1 MERIKSIETL
11 LQEYRNELEDGNCGI
26 EDKVYDLE
34 AELDQLLDQYS
45 YQADF
50 EYTRSTAEL
59 DLLKS
64 IKKDLLEMKAEFDF
78 YDEETELN
86 MMFPNRDDD
95 DFDEDSS
102 VW

>member
-1 MERIKSIETL
+1 MERIKNIEAL
-11 LQEYRNELEDGNCGI
+11 LQEYRNELEEENYDI

-45 YQADF
+45 YQDDF
-50 EYTRSTAEL
+50 EYTQSTAEL

-64 IKKDLLEMKAEFDF
+64 IKKNLLEMKSEFDF
-78 YDEETELN
+78 YDEEGELN

-95 DFDEDSS
+95 FDGSS
-102 VW
+102 IE